1 MNTDKLFDAIAKH
14 NLMAHDRGNK
24 DCYWRHRAYH
34 CRIRNYLVRLF
45 IANGGEYCCFYSPT
59 ICGKRKPN
67 TKLAKTYVKRITTG
81 YPYKWIVANSRGE
94 IETGHSEYEI

>member
-1 MNTDKLFDAIAKH
+1 MNTDALFEAIAKH
-14 NLMAHDRGNK
+14 NLMAHSRTNK
-24 DCYWRHRAYH
+24 QYHNRYKSYH

-67 TKLAKTYVKRITTG
+67 TMLSKTYVKRITKRH
-81 YPYKWIVANSRGE
+81 PYKWVIANSRGE
-94 IETGHSEYEI
+94 IEAGHIEYEI